1 MCLPEIVNTHQK
13 RLSMKHFTIQ
23 LVDPGRQTRQWSIWA
38 NLLTVGSDPR
48 SKLVLPAPAAYHVGI
63 YGADATVS
71 LPFGNLVV
79 REDTQFHA
87 RLWDLARAR
96 IARSRLL
103 DWREPG
109 ARGHNARAGALA
121 VVGGIF
127 FFTVGAIWLVGIHPP
142 KPIPF
147 VVTEFVVSVP
157 LDPEVTKPVEKEMV
171 EVQMDNGAD
180 VPNPDPNQGG
190 PTETR
195 TIAHPPAS
203 PAGVMA
209 GSVLARANTD
219 MGDLLG
225 NDVDPNASN
234 MIDVIL
240 AGTGS
245 MRGANATGRAGD
257 GDNRMEGIGGAGL
270 GVGGRAGFGI
280 DRGSIE
286 GTMRAGING
295 HGPVGVPTRG
305 IVRAPKPTDVEL
317 GGEVGSRSPES
328 ILRVIR
334 THVGGFRYTYE
345 KALKERPD
353 LGGKISLRFT
363 ISPSGDI
370 TAIEVVSSSTGDA
383 NLDERIKEQAKRMKF
398 DQIDRGNVTVSY
410 AFVLDRQ

>member
-1 MCLPEIVNTHQK
+1 
-13 RLSMKHFTIQ
+13 MKHFTIQ
-23 LVDPGRQTRQWSIWA
+23 LVDANRPTRQWSIWA
-38 NLLTVGSDPR
+38 EILTVGSDPR
-48 SKLVLPAPAAYHVGI
+48 SALVLPAPAAHHVGT
-63 YGADATVS
+63 YGADATVP

-103 DWREPG
+103 EWREPG
-109 ARGHNARAGALA
+109 DRGRNARAGALA

-127 FFTVGAIWLVGIHPP
+127 VFAVGAICLVGNHPP
-142 KPIPF
+142 RPAPLAIEDFVLPIP
-147 VVTEFVVSVP
+147 P
-157 LDPEVTKPVEKEMV
+157 DPEATKPVEKEV
-171 EVQMDNGAD
+171 VDVRTADGAD
-180 VPNPDPNQGG
+180 VPIRDPNQGG
-190 PTETR
+190 PTESR

-209 GSVLARANTD
+209 GSVLAQANAD
-219 MGDLLG
+219 MGDMLG
-225 NDVDPNASN
+225 NDLDPNASN

-240 AGTGS
+240 AGKGGL
-245 MRGANATGRAGD
+245 RGANATGRAGD
-257 GDNRMEGIGGAGL
+257 GDNRMEGVGGAGL
-270 GVGGRAGFGI
+270 GVGGRSGFGTG
-280 DRGSIE
+280 RGSIE
-286 GTMRAGING
+286 GAMRAGING
-295 HGPVGVPTRG
+295 HGAHGVATRG
-305 IVRAPKPTDVEL
+305 IVHPPKPTDVDV
-317 GGEVGSRSPES
+317 GGEAGSRSPES

-363 ISPSGDI
+363 IAPSGDI

-383 NLDERIKEQAKRMKF
+383 DLDEQIKDKAKRMKF
-398 DQIDRGNVTVSY
+398 DQIEQGNVTVTY